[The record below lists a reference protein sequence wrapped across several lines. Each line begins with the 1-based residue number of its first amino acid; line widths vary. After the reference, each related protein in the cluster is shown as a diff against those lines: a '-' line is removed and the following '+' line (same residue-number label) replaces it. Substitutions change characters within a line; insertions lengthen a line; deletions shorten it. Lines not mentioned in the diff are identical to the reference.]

1 MASWSGRRKKLE
13 TEYLAES
20 LRGRISYFT
29 TRYTNMHDHEGRAAI
44 LLDGKE
50 VLKGCFINY
59 FRNAHLVDE
68 FHRKSLWYVCDG
80 VTLGAG
86 MLDGYVF
93 FHAFNEY
100 DNQSIEKSL
109 YSDNMLVRIWAVMD
123 RRVGKRRL
131 ISMAEAMSGEHDVL
145 KYFYRVRMEAEGLE
159 KHIIAS

>member
-1 MASWSGRRKKLE
+1 M
-13 TEYLAES
+13 
-20 LRGRISYFT
+20 
-29 TRYTNMHDHEGRAAI
+29 
-44 LLDGKE
+44 
-50 VLKGCFINY
+50 
-59 FRNAHLVDE
+59 VDE

-109 YSDNMLVRIWAVMD
+109 CSDNMLVRIWAVMD

-131 ISMAEAMSGEHDVL
+131 VSMAEAMSGDHDVL

-159 KHIIAS
+159 KYIIAS